1 MSDHDTFIV
10 IVGIVI
16 IGSIIYSLWLANYQ
30 KKQLIEQLEQFE
42 KLLQLKDRECAIYQN
57 IIAQWEQ
64 RLVKKTQKIS
74 PKWIKQWD
82 EEAKHWERDL
92 LEIKNPEHWLS
103 SESSGQWP
111 LMVKDICMQGY
122 GEAWFLYEKAL
133 TKELTD
139 EHIKKINELMMRPIF
154 KETYPKVVR
163 FMRQNGVTLRK
174 FVDPLTKKKRYK
186 PTMLLFHWWLYM
198 IDDMITAE
206 YEQQLQDKAS
216 GYYEEL
222 KSLEIYYEDIPKY
235 TEYETL
241 EEILSC
247 WYLSLPRDAELLC
260 ICKRELLALL
270 YDISSAYKAAR
281 KTFIYYKQLIDTV
294 KEGYMAFDKDC
305 RYSTVR
311 NDIDVCREK
320 DKEKKKGL
328 RIAKETPTYEK
339 AYKLGVIEWMKWSS
353 KKCDN
358 QWIFWKMLVKIGN
371 SKEKLK
377 IIFGDEKVNAL
388 EEAIKKDQEQFVS
401 EFQEAILENKNVH
414 FYKSH
419 AYLIHTLE

>member
-1 MSDHDTFIV
+1 MSEAVIV
-10 IVGIVI
+10 IGGIFI
-16 IGSIIYSLWLANYQ
+16 AGSIIYSLWLVNYQ
-30 KKQLIEQLEQFE
+30 KKQLSEQLEQFE

-64 RLVKKTQKIS
+64 KLVKKTQKIS

-82 EEAKHWERDL
+82 KEVKEWERDL

-122 GEAWFLYEKAL
+122 GEAWFLYETAL

-139 EHIKKINELMMRPIF
+139 EHIKKINAFIITF
-154 KETYPKVVR
+154 KETYLKAVR
-163 FMRQNGVTLRK
+163 LMRKNRITLRK

-186 PTMLLFHWWLYM
+186 HTMLSLHWCLYM
-198 IDDMITAE
+198 VDDMITAE
-206 YEQQLQDKAS
+206 YEQQLQEKAS

-241 EEILSC
+241 EEILSR
-247 WYLSLPRDAELLC
+247 WYLSLPGDAELLC

-270 YDISSAYKAAR
+270 YDISSDYKAAR
-281 KTFIYYKQLIDTV
+281 ETFIYYKQLIDTV

-305 RYSTVR
+305 CYSAVR

-328 RIAKETPTYEK
+328 RIAKETPKFEK
-339 AYKLGVIEWMKWSS
+339 AYKLGVIKWMKWSS

-358 QWIFWKMLVKIGN
+358 QWIFWEMLVKIGN

-388 EEAIKKDQEQFVS
+388 EEAIEKDKEQLAS
-401 EFQEAILENKNVH
+401 EVQKAILENKNVH
-414 FYKSH
+414 FHKSH